1 MGIEIIST
9 GKYIPSLCFKNNDFT
24 KIETSDDWI
33 VQRTGIKTRYFEKK
47 ITTSQMAALAAK
59 NALDNTSLDPKL
71 IKVVIVATMTP
82 DSFTPCCASKI
93 LDDLGI
99 RAMAFDINV
108 ACSGFVYAL
117 NVCHGLLNEGEYGL
131 VIGADEVSK
140 LLDFT
145 DRRSCILFGDGAG
158 AAIIKKCDSYSKF
171 YAMSKTD
178 TNYILN
184 AGGLS
189 QIKYGNT
196 LHNFKLQMKGQ
207 DVFRFALE
215 AFDDCF
221 NNLEK
226 NNISIDDID
235 LFIPHQANYRI
246 ICSVARK
253 HNIDLERFYINLDK
267 YGNTSSASVGIA
279 LDEAIRGGVLKK
291 NMKVL
296 LIGFGSGLSWGYSLF
311 KY

>member
-1 MGIEIIST
+1 MGIEIVST
-9 GKYIPSLCFKNNDFT
+9 GRHIPSLCYKNTDFT
-24 KIETSDDWI
+24 KIETSDEWI

-47 ITTSQMAALAAK
+47 LTTSQMAVSAAK
-59 NALDNTSLDPKL
+59 NAFENTDLDPCL

-93 LDDLGI
+93 LDELGI

-117 NVCHGLLNEGEYGL
+117 NVCQGLLNEGEYGL

-140 LLDFT
+140 LLDFK
-145 DRRSCILFGDGAG
+145 DRRSCVLFGDGAG
-158 AAIIKKCDSYSKF
+158 AAIIKKSDNYSRF

-178 TNYILN
+178 TNCILN
-184 AGGLS
+184 AAGLS
-189 QIKYGNT
+189 QIKFGNT

-221 NNLEK
+221 KDLNN
-226 NNISIDDID
+226 NNVSLDDID
-235 LFIPHQANYRI
+235 LFIPHQANFRI

-253 HNIDLERFYINLDK
+253 HNIDLDRFYLNLDK

-279 LDEAIRGGVLKK
+279 LDEAIRSGTLKK
-291 NMKVL
+291 GMKVL
-296 LIGFGSGLSWGYSLF
+296 LVGFGSGLSWGYSLF